1 MRPFSFEGGHSADFA
16 GFAMTSA
23 IFPIQCGPI
32 LSVTRPAMIIEPK
45 KISGFTEL
53 LPEERIA
60 ELALIDAI
68 RRTYELSGFA
78 PIETPAVERLE
89 VLTSK

>member
-1 MRPFSFEGGHSADFA
+1 M
-16 GFAMTSA
+16 
-23 IFPIQCGPI
+23 
-32 LSVTRPAMIIEPK
+32 SVTDRSMTIEPK

-60 ELALIDAI
+60 ELSLIDAI
-68 RRTYELSGFA
+68 RRTYELSGFS

-89 VLTSK
+89 VLVSK